1 MKINVLYSSLS
12 GCTKKVAQAIY
23 EGLAELNDEFGP
35 IEAGIADIAKDNLPQ
50 DLDQT
55 DYLAF
60 GYWVNRG
67 GLNADAEA
75 CLRKLPVGKIYMF
88 CSLAYYC
95 ESNHGA
101 GSLLQGME
109 LAKKLGHEVI
119 GGIVVNGA
127 LAPELIE
134 RMKQMPP
141 DSSHAYTAAKG
152 VRYKI
157 MGNYPTSTE
166 CKLASERFNDRIRIY
181 EGIRSLGPGDK

>member
-23 EGLAELNDEFGP
+23 DGLAELNDEFGP
-35 IEAGIADIAKDNLPQ
+35 IEAGIFDIAKDSLPQ
-50 DLDQT
+50 DLDQA

-60 GYWVNRG
+60 GYWVDRG

-75 CLRKLPVGKIYMF
+75 CLRKLPVGKIYIF

-95 ESNHGA
+95 ETNHGA
-101 GSLLQGME
+101 GSLLKGMD
-109 LAKKLGHEVI
+109 LAKELGHEVI

-134 RMKQMPP
+134 RMKQRPP
-141 DSSHAYTAAKG
+141 DSSHAYTAEKG

-157 MGNYPTSTE
+157 MANYPTATE
-166 CKLASERFNDRIRIY
+166 CKLASERFNDRIRIS
-181 EGIRSLGPGDK
+181 EGIKALEASDK